1 MKGEGLTGHTGH
13 RLLLP
18 GHIPVIHGLFIEV
31 VICGC
36 VRNDRLIHGCYVT
49 RKWRGRDAVELVTN
63 ICHFSL
69 S

>member
-1 MKGEGLTGHTGH
+1 MKGEGLTGHPGH

-36 VRNDRLIHGCYVT
+36 VRNDSCYVT
-49 RKWRGRDAVELVTN
+49 RKRHGRDAVELVTN